1 MNTGVERMQT
11 APALRELMDGQSRCF
26 LNESHAW
33 SKGGMGVRQGD
44 AASLLC
50 VDLLRATGQK
60 YKTMER
66 TV

>member
-1 MNTGVERMQT
+1 MNTGMERTQT
-11 APALRELMDGQSRCF
+11 APALRELVEGQHRGF

-33 SKGGMGVRQGD
+33 SKGGIGVRQGA

-50 VDLLRATGQK
+50 VDLLRAKGHK
-60 YKTMER
+60 YKMMER